1 MLNWP
6 KGPRRG
12 PCESPPPACAV
23 LGSSPGRSTCSGR
36 PPRILRVS
44 LLKSLSLCPCPWFP
58 RASQIV
64 HASAADQVSGA
75 VSTFHPVR
83 CHAALLE
90 SSMARP
96 METRMY
102 DRLSNFRSKMSGQE
116 RGWGYRDADEHRGV
130 GARKRSGKFIRPVSI
145 IRSERSE
152 RKFVGAGV
160 SVRITAGLANSRRMK
175 LRERKAQVS
184 AKKSDRHY

>member
-1 MLNWP
+1 M
-6 KGPRRG
+6 KA
-12 PCESPPPACAV
+12 PPPRVRYSGLALAAQLARAGRPGFSESACSNPCPCVRV
-23 LGSSPGRSTCSGR
+23 LGSLVRHKSCTHLRPIKFPERCRRSI
-36 PPRILRVS
+36 PAVPVS
-44 LLKSLSLCPCPWFP
+44 
-58 RASQIV
+58 
-64 HASAADQVSGA
+64 
-75 VSTFHPVR
+75 
-83 CHAALLE
+83 CHAALE